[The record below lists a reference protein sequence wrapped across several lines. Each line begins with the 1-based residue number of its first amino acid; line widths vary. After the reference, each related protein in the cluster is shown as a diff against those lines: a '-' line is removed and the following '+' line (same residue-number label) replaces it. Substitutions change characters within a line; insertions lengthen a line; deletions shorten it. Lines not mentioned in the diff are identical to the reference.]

1 MRRHQTGEQRLT
13 QKRGKRPDGVRIEM
27 ARNAAQV
34 IIPLRR
40 EIGLRYRNERVAFID
55 FLNRSRPSDS
65 DYALDSFQ
73 NPAERFG
80 MADDGNSN
88 SAELQVILERA
99 DPTKNVARYYVL
111 SIEATLFARNT
122 LVRRWGRIGSAGR
135 QRLEFFDGGDSAG
148 LALESWLAR
157 KRKRGYMLR

>member
-1 MRRHQTGEQRLT
+1 MTT
-13 QKRGKRPDGVRIEM
+13 KP
-27 ARNAAQV
+27 AR
-34 IIPLRR
+34 
-40 EIGLRYRNERVAFID
+40 RYRNERVGFVD

-80 MADDGNSN
+80 IADDGNSN
-88 SAELQVILERA
+88 SADLQVILERA
-99 DPTKNVARYYVL
+99 DPAKNVARYYVL

-122 LVRRWGRIGSAGR
+122 LVRIGSAGR